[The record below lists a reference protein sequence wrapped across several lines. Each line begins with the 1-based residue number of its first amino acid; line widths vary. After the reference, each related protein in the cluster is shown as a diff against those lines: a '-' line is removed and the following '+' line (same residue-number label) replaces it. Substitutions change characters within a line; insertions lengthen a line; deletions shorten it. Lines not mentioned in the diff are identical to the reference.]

1 MDSKLNIQREKEAGL
16 ENICQVLFESAAEGL
31 IVLDKKGTIRMFN
44 PRIEEMFGY
53 TTNELTGQKVEILIP
68 QQYRNKH
75 ISLRNEYNKNPRK
88 RTMGIDMDLSAIRKD
103 GTAFPVE
110 ISLNHFD
117 LDDMKF
123 VMALITDITE
133 RKKIRDNLEQL
144 NKELESR
151 VEERT
156 QELSKAISALRYSNE
171 DLQEEIRSRTLAE
184 KKTKRALE
192 KEKELNKLKSRFVS
206 IASHEF
212 RTPLG
217 TILSSVALISKYNQP
232 AVEDKRNKHIERIR
246 SSVRNL
252 VSILNDFLSL
262 DKLEEGIIEKK
273 PVSFDLIEFAED
285 IVEEMQAVAKTKQH
299 IVYKHSGNNREV
311 YLDKQLLKN
320 IINNLLSNAIK
331 YSAEGKRI
339 DFTTQYKNAHL
350 TISVKDRGIGIPDT
364 DKIHMFERFFRAR
377 NSINIGGTGLGL
389 NIVKKHVELMNGSVE
404 FISKENEGTTFMVK
418 LPLVT
423 QQPEDLATK
432 TRRH

>member
-1 MDSKLNIQREKEAGL
+1 MDSKPNIQRKEKTYL
-16 ENICQVLFESAAEGL
+16 ENICLVLFKSTTEGL
-31 IVLDKKGTIRMFN
+31 IVVDKKGTIRAYN

-53 TTNELTGQKVEILIP
+53 STNELIGQKVEILIP
-68 QQYRNKH
+68 RQYRNKH
-75 ISLRNEYNKNPRK
+75 ISLRNEYNKNPGK
-88 RTMGIDMDLSAIRKD
+88 LTMRIDMDLFAIRKD
-103 GTAFPVE
+103 GSVFPVE
-110 ISLNHFD
+110 ISLNNFD
-117 LDDMKF
+117 SVGGKF

-133 RKKIRDNLEQL
+133 RKKVRNNLEQL
-144 NKELESR
+144 NKKLESR

-156 QELSKAISALRYSNE
+156 QELNKAISALKYSNE
-171 DLQEEIRSRTLAE
+171 ALHDEIRSRTLAE
-184 KKTKRALE
+184 KKIKKTLK

-232 AVEDKRNKHIERIR
+232 SVEDKRNKHIDRII
-246 SSVRNL
+246 SSVNNL

-262 DKLEEGIIEKK
+262 DKLEEGIIENK

-285 IVEEMQAVAKTKQH
+285 IVEEMQAVAKTKQF
-299 IVYKHSGNNREV
+299 IVYKHLGNIREV
-311 YLDKQLLKN
+311 DLDKQLLKN

-331 YSAEGKRI
+331 YSAEGKKI
-339 DFTTQYKNAHL
+339 DFTTQYKNESL

-364 DKIHMFERFFRAR
+364 DKMHMFERFFRAR

-389 NIVKKHVELMNGSVE
+389 NIVKKHAELMNGSVE

-418 LPLVT
+418 LPL
-423 QQPEDLATK
+423 K
-432 TRRH
+432 